1 MIGFY
6 VGFFVMMGLSIY
18 QTHTA
23 LKRCND
29 LKKNSVI
36 ILDSTNANCRPEL
49 CEVLRKPRKP

>member
-6 VGFFVMMGLSIY
+6 VGFFVMMGLSAY

-29 LKKNSVI
+29 LKKKSVI
-36 ILDSTNANCRPEL
+36 ISDSTNADCRPK
-49 CEVLRKPRKP
+49 LR